1 MKHILLGDFK
11 NYKPKQARQYI
22 RPVEDFIDEA
32 LIIAENG
39 LADSGD
45 KLCWE
50 KTHNKIGF
58 IEGQVTVWTGLSS
71 NGKSMVMGQ
80 VAAWLAKETSVLI
93 ASMEMPAW
101 ESTLRM
107 MTQANG
113 STPDKTFA
121 DKFINRTHD
130 NLWIYDKTDD
140 VESSDILLMIDWAA
154 EMQGIK
160 HIMIDSIMC
169 CGIDDNDLN
178 AQKEFMNQLTTRAK
192 KYKIHIHLV
201 AHSRKEPVGVKNFV
215 PDTLGDIAGSSKIG
229 NLAHNVFCI
238 HLNKNKDKNPR
249 DADGYLMV
257 IKNRTL
263 QWTGSFAFW
272 YHKESYQW
280 LEDYPMYDLPMN
292 W

>member
-11 NYKPKQARQYI
+11 NYKPKQARQHI

-32 LIIAENG
+32 LTIAENG

-215 PDTLGDIAGSSKIG
+215 PNTLGDIAGSSKIG

-238 HLNKNKDKNPR
+238 HLNKKEDKNPR